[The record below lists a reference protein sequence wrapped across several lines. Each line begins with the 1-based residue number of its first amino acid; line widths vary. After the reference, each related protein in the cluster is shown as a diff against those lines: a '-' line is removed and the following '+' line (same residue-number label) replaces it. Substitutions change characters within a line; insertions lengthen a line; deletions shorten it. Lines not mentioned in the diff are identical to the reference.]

1 VIACVVAYAASPID
15 LVPDIIPI
23 LGYLDDL
30 ILLPLGV
37 ALAIRLIPRYVWND
51 ALQRADE
58 PWRPTRAG
66 AMVAIVIVV
75 LWIVAIIAVW
85 KLVHY
90 WR

>member
-1 VIACVVAYAASPID
+1 MIACVVAYAASPID

-37 ALAIRLIPRYVWND
+37 ALAIRLIPRNVWND
-51 ALQRADE
+51 ALQRAE
-58 PWRPTRAG
+58 GPWRPSWAG
-66 AMVAIVIVV
+66 TVVAIVIVV

>member
-1 VIACVVAYAASPID
+1 MIACVVAYAASPID
-15 LVPDIIPI
+15 LVPDIIQI

-37 ALAIRLIPRYVWND
+37 ALAIRLIPRNIWND

-66 AMVAIVIVV
+66 AVVAIMIIA